1 MAIKNYTT
9 KTAAL
14 RATIADVNKLE
25 AKKIKVN
32 GKDVVLGAKHSQ
44 DTRETVTENDLWG
57 QYTEIKDGQVI
68 VHDDEVINPTRSTD
82 IAWNN
87 EITKVEDNKAYVGD
101 TFYANIQTEKI
112 KDGGYMFI
120 DCTNLTTFTSDLS
133 SLTNGEGMFWQ
144 CSNLSSFTSD
154 SSGST
159 MDLSSLT
166 NGEFMFLG
174 CSNLSTFTSDLSSLT
189 NGSIMFDSCTN
200 LTTFTSDLSS
210 LVNGDSMFC
219 SCTNLTTFTSDL
231 SSLVNGD
238 SMFCS
243 CTNLTTFTSDLSS
256 LINGKEM
263 FSDCS
268 NLTTFTSDLS
278 SLVGGLYMFNRC
290 KLNPQSVMYIVES
303 INDIA
308 AEEKLYQD
316 GKIPYVT
323 YDDTTKKFSAPKG
336 FTSDGVYVYTYTF
349 DNNHSYIT
357 TILPSYI
364 GELALGINVTN
375 DATTI
380 ADQLQAFAEEATFDS
395 WEVLKQAFVDKGWN
409 VTWQYGGTS
418 TSITYDLRGERT
430 IPCPIY
436 AQLVEIL
443 PQEGEEELTDKQ
455 KKRAEYTNEDGTK
468 FYNINWGH
476 DVTHPQEFQQ
486 FDSLE
491 DAMVAYGVIL
501 KQSIN

>member
-189 NGSIMFDSCTN
+189 NGSIMFD
-200 LTTFTSDLSS
+200 
-210 LVNGDSMFC
+210 
-219 SCTNLTTFTSDL
+219 
-231 SSLVNGD
+231 
-238 SMFCS
+238 S